1 MSDKNKAILV
11 VSFGTSFP
19 ETREKTIDVIEKTI
33 EKNYTD
39 YRIYRAWTSKMI
51 IKKIWTRD
59 HIKINT
65 VTEAC
70 KQMLLDGITE
80 LIVQPTHVIN
90 GIENDQMKEDVL
102 GFKNQFSKISFGNPL
117 LSSTDDQKYVIQS
130 LMRDFNFLDKE
141 DALVFMGHGTT
152 HHANTIYAAV
162 DYMLKDM
169 GYKNVFLGTVESYP
183 SMESIQRK
191 LKDYKPK
198 KVYLA
203 PFMIVAGDHAT
214 KDMAG
219 EHKDSWKYQF
229 EQEGYDIS
237 CIMKGLGEYAGI
249 RELFLSHIKEAES
262 I

>member
-11 VSFGTSFP
+11 VSFGTSFH
-19 ETREKTIDVIEKTI
+19 ETRQKTIDAIEQAI
-33 EKNYTD
+33 AKNYSD
-39 YRIYRAWTSKMI
+39 YKIYRAWTSKMI
-51 IKKIWTRD
+51 INKLWKRD

-70 KQMLLDGITE
+70 EQILLDGITE

-90 GIENDQMKEDVL
+90 GIENDQMKQDVL
-102 GFKNQFSKISFGNPL
+102 AFHNRFSKISFGNPL
-117 LSSTDDQKYVIQS
+117 LSSTDDQKHVIQS
-130 LMRDFNFLDKE
+130 LMKEFKFLMKE
-141 DALVFMGHGTT
+141 DVLVFMGHGTT

-169 GYKNVFLGTVESYP
+169 GYENIFLGTVESYP
-183 SMESIQRK
+183 SMESIQK
-191 LKDYKPK
+191 KIKAYNPK

-219 EHKDSWKYQF
+219 DHKDSWKYQF
-229 EQEGYDIS
+229 EKEGYDII
-237 CIMKGLGEYAGI
+237 CVMKGLGEYTGI
-249 RELFLSHIKEAES
+249 QELFLSHIKEAEA